1 MIQQCELMNIL
12 SAGIIVQNVGD
23 GIDYLEI
30 YKTMKNSFAVKKV
43 MSSLQY
49 VTRFIEINELLNFA
63 LKSIEFIDKLR

>member
-49 VTRFIEINELLNFA
+49 VTRFIGINELLNFA

>member
-30 YKTMKNSFAVKKV
+30 YKTMKDSFAVKKV
-43 MSSLQY
+43 MSSLHMS
-49 VTRFIEINELLNFA
+49 RD
-63 LKSIEFIDKLR
+63 S